1 MNIKKVKLFEDF
13 AAGEVSNP
21 DQTVTPASKT
31 QTDSVSVDKKAEGA
45 EIRAEIIKDVDAI
58 LNNLETLSTRIQ
70 ENINTL
76 KEDVKSGTELS
87 EEVEAALEELN
98 SLNEGE
104 INEEG
109 PSKVMDLIW
118 YAPKARKA
126 MKKVNKVKNNQVAI
140 ELAKDTL
147 PNDKENKDKKDKLK
161 AKADAVKKKADDLE
175 KAVRDKF
182 SDRGDIVSKTI
193 QREDIKGK
201 LERIKKQTGMS
212 NDPNKKADLKTQAA
226 EMQKKL
232 DQETEAMKELTDG
245 VDKEEV
251 KQKKEEL
258 ADTTK
263 APKKEET
270 TKAPKKEETTKAP
283 EGDKVT
289 TKAPEG
295 GEETTKAPATTAASG
310 EGETTAAPETTA
322 ASGEGE
328 TTAASGEGETTAA
341 PETTAETASGEGE
354 TTAAPETTAASGEGE
369 TTAAPETTAAS
380 GEGETTEA
388 VETTAAPTTLD
399 AQSVDTE
406 LPKKIELYEGMR
418 ISDKFRA
425 LMNK

>member
-270 TKAPKKEETTKAP
+270 TKAP

-341 PETTAETASGEGE
+341 PETTAASGEGE
-354 TTAAPETTAASGEGE
+354 TTAAPETTTASGEGE

>member
-21 DQTVTPASKT
+21 EQTVTPASKT

-70 ENINTL
+70 ENIDTL
-76 KEDVKSGTELS
+76 KEDIKSGTELS

-126 MKKVNKVKNNQVAI
+126 MKKVNKVRNNQVAI

-147 PNDKENKDKKDKLK
+147 PNDKDNKDKKEKLK
-161 AKADAVKKKADDLE
+161 AKADSVKKKADDLE

-212 NDPNKKADLKTQAA
+212 NDPNKKSDLKTQAA

-251 KQKKEEL
+251 KKKKEEL
-258 ADTTK
+258 A
-263 APKKEET
+263 AET

-283 EGDKVT
+283 ATTAASGEG
-289 TKAPEG
+289 
-295 GEETTKAPATTAASG
+295 ETTKAPATTAASG
-310 EGETTAAPETTA
+310 EGETTAAPA
-322 ASGEGE
+322 E

-341 PETTAETASGEGE
+341 PVETTEAVE
-354 TTAAPETTAASGEGE
+354 TTAAPSETTEAVETTAASGEGE
-369 TTAAPETTAAS
+369 TTAAPT
-380 GEGETTEA
+380 ETTEA
-388 VETTAAPTTLD
+388 VETTAAPTTL
-399 AQSVDTE
+399 AEESVDTE

>member
-251 KQKKEEL
+251 KQKK
-258 ADTTK
+258 
-263 APKKEET
+263 
-270 TKAPKKEETTKAP
+270 
-283 EGDKVT
+283 G
-289 TKAPEG
+289 
-295 GEETTKAPATTAASG
+295 
-310 EGETTAAPETTA
+310 
-322 ASGEGE
+322 
-328 TTAASGEGETTAA
+328 
-341 PETTAETASGEGE
+341 
-354 TTAAPETTAASGEGE
+354 
-369 TTAAPETTAAS
+369 
-380 GEGETTEA
+380 
-388 VETTAAPTTLD
+388 
-399 AQSVDTE
+399 
-406 LPKKIELYEGMR
+406 R
-418 ISDKFRA
+418 ISRYY
-425 LMNK
+425 

>member
-31 QTDSVSVDKKAEGA
+31 QTDSVAVDKKAEGA

-126 MKKVNKVKNNQVAI
+126 MKKVNKVRNNQVAI

-147 PNDKENKDKKDKLK
+147 PADKDNKDKKDKLK
-161 AKADAVKKKADDLE
+161 AKAEAVKKKADDLE

-212 NDPNKKADLKTQAA
+212 NDPNKKSDLKTQAA
-226 EMQKKL
+226 EMQQKL
-232 DQETEAMKELTDG
+232 DQETEAMKELTSD

-251 KQKKEEL
+251 KQKQEEI
-258 ADTTK
+258 AKTTK
-263 APKKEET
+263 APKEE
-270 TKAPKKEETTKAP
+270 
-283 EGDKVT
+283 T

-310 EGETTAAPETTA
+310 EGETTAAPT
-322 ASGEGE
+322 
-328 TTAASGEGETTAA
+328 ETTAA
-341 PETTAETASGEGE
+341 PSDDE
-354 TTAAPETTAASGEGE
+354 TTAAPTE
-369 TTAAPETTAAS
+369 TTAAPSDDETTAAPS
-380 GEGETTEA
+380 DDETTAAPTETTEA
-388 VETTAAPTTLD
+388 VETTAAPTTL
-399 AQSVDTE
+399 AEESVDTE